1 MSMRVNV
8 YDGEDTTKLLN
19 VRYLDELADAFGLDD
34 AEYYKAMDQL
44 ERVGRYWLVS
54 RQILYLT
61 RESTK

>member
-34 AEYYKAMDQL
+34 DEYYRAMDQL

-61 RESTK
+61 RECTK